1 MVLGVYKP
9 SSPPVIPTPESYLE
23 EALATNSSIIYCVP
37 SFVEVR
43 WMIVQNTVSAKSDL
57 SQAWFRE
64 PSNIP
69 AIKSFRAIV
78 RSSFSYCLVFFHDAS
93 SVPSRLVVRH

>member
-43 WMIVQNTVSAKSDL
+43 WMTVQNTVSAKSDL
-57 SQAWFRE
+57 S
-64 PSNIP
+64 
-69 AIKSFRAIV
+69 
-78 RSSFSYCLVFFHDAS
+78 
-93 SVPSRLVVRH
+93 